1 VKKQRRLARLRPL
14 LTQNHVFLP
23 LMATPAAPS
32 APDPD
37 ELMLARLAE
46 MDMAAAVEA
55 HARMMDAETPEQFND
70 LGRTYQRMA
79 RSARQSIA
87 LKARLKRERE
97 QPARPERPPL
107 SADHLPARVRNHID
121 RASALALRFTE
132 RDAPEGTG
140 TGTGIDEIDLVDALI
155 AIAVDDGEAAFL
167 GRPTESLA
175 AEALRLVGRPLKPG
189 GPPPPD
195 PKPTLYW
202 HGPLPPPRRHP
213 RNSSA

>member
-1 VKKQRRLARLRPL
+1 
-14 LTQNHVFLP
+14 
-23 LMATPAAPS
+23 MATPAAPS
-32 APDPD
+32 VPDPD

-55 HARMMDAETPEQFND
+55 HARKMAAETPEQFND

-140 TGTGIDEIDLVDALI
+140 IDEIDLVDALI

-202 HGPLPPPRRHP
+202 RGPLPPPRRHP

>member
-1 VKKQRRLARLRPL
+1 
-14 LTQNHVFLP
+14 
-23 LMATPAAPS
+23 MATPAAPS

-55 HARMMDAETPEQFND
+55 HARMMAAETPDEFND

-107 SADHLPARVRNHID
+107 SHDCLPARVRNHID

-132 RDAPEGTG
+132 RDAPE
-140 TGTGIDEIDLVDALI
+140 GTGIDEIDLVDALI

-175 AEALRLVGRPLKPG
+175 AEALRLVGRPRRTDRPP
-189 GPPPPD
+189 PPPPD
-195 PKPTLYW
+195 PKPTVLW
-202 HGPLPPPRRHP
+202 RGPLPPSLRPP
-213 RNSSA
+213 RNSSG

>member
-1 VKKQRRLARLRPL
+1 
-14 LTQNHVFLP
+14 
-23 LMATPAAPS
+23 MATPAAPS

-55 HARMMDAETPEQFND
+55 HARMMAAETADEFND

-107 SADHLPARVRNHID
+107 SHDCLPARVRNHID

-132 RDAPEGTG
+132 RDAPE
-140 TGTGIDEIDLVDALI
+140 GTGIDEIDLVDALI

-175 AEALRLVGRPLKPG
+175 AEALRLVGRPRRTDR
-189 GPPPPD
+189 PPPRPD
-195 PKPTLYW
+195 PKPTVLW
-202 HGPLPPPRRHP
+202 RGPLPPSLRPP